1 MHEHCTPQRGGSRYP
16 AMKTTVNESSSP
28 SSSFKCCARRACPL
42 ILVGTRAQALAKRT
56 RDGCREVGRFRINPE
71 RMFVSP
77 KTLAICC
84 EQKTVLISFCWV
96 QNYHSSAHNLLSPV
110 GMALSFGFSFRCEQL
125 LFFGWLVIVSF
136 GWNAPYERI
145 RVRASVFFPGW
156 FMLNLLFVHLSR
168 KEYSKWCNERTLL
181 LNPRDLKLEIPR
193 NGSMKQLVL
202 QIIV

>member
-42 ILVGTRAQALAKRT
+42 TLVGTRAQALAKRT

-125 LFFGWLVIVSF
+125 LFFWVVGYCFLWLECSIRENTSARECVFSRMIHVEPFVCSF
-136 GWNAPYERI
+136 I
-145 RVRASVFFPGW
+145 TQRV
-156 FMLNLLFVHLSR
+156 
-168 KEYSKWCNERTLL
+168 
-181 LNPRDLKLEIPR
+181 
-193 NGSMKQLVL
+193 Q
-202 QIIV
+202 